1 VACAQKGVRGCVR
14 VCVCVC
20 VCVCTHAP
28 TGAKGQHKGGGTQT
42 YCTDGPAEAELV
54 PAPAPM
60 TPSGSVSQ
68 STPTVSAS
76 VSTAGVASASAAD
89 TVYGGGGGVRRSKD
103 TQQQP
108 SMRSTGSYWHGL
120 CVCDMAGV
128 DTGGRTRGSR
138 GTWHCSG
145 GGVLVASPHL
155 LLKHR
160 EGTGQVHQLPHQL
173 LVPNLHHELTAL

>member
-1 VACAQKGVRGCVR
+1 MCACLCLCVQAPRG
-14 VCVCVC
+14 
-20 VCVCTHAP
+20 AE
-28 TGAKGQHKGGGTQT
+28 GQHKGGGTQT

-60 TPSGSVSQ
+60 TPAGSVSQ

-76 VSTAGVASASAAD
+76 VSTTGVASASAAD
-89 TVYGGGGGVRRSKD
+89 TVYGGGGEKEQRHTAAAKHAQYRILLAWTV
-103 TQQQP
+103 
-108 SMRSTGSYWHGL
+108 

-145 GGVLVASPHL
+145 GGVLAASPHL

-160 EGTGQVHQLPHQL
+160 KGAGQVHQLPHQL
-173 LVPNLHHELTAL
+173 LVPNLNHELTAL